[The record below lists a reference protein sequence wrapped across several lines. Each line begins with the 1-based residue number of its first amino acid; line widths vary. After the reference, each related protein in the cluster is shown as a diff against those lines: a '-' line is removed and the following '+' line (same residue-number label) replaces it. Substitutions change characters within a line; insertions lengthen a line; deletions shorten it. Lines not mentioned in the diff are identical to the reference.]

1 MTTITAAELAAMRAV
16 ADDFLPDTCTIQTV
30 TASQDALGGVTDSYA
45 STYTGVACRLDP
57 SSGGEGISNNVIEGQ
72 SRWMLNIP
80 YDPAISVNN
89 RVVHESKTYEVAY
102 VWDTHSYST
111 IRRAELVRVD

>member
-1 MTTITAAELAAMRAV
+1 MRQI
-16 ADDFLPDTCTIQTV
+16 ADDWFPDTCTIQTP
-30 TASQDALGGVTDSYA
+30 TTTQDALGGVVESFAD
-45 STYTGVACRLDP
+45 TYTDVACRIDP
-57 SSGGEGISNNVIEGQ
+57 GTGNESVSSSVVEGR

-80 YDPAISVNN
+80 FDQAIAVNY
-89 RVVHESKTYEVAY
+89 RVVHSGKTYEVAY